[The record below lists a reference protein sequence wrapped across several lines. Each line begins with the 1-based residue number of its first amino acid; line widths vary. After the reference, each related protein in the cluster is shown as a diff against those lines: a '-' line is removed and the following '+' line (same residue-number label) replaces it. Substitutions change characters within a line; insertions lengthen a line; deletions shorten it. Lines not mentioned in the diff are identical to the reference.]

1 MAEHPR
7 LEELRRRVL
16 ADPASIA
23 FAALAEEYRRSG
35 SYEEAIET
43 CRTGLQ
49 RHPSYLSARVTL
61 GRALIETAQYDEARA
76 ELELVLKTAPE
87 NLAAIR
93 GLAEIHERL
102 GDHADHALVA
112 EAAHQSA
119 AVPEPSIPVPA
130 VPESPIA
137 DWLLPPKPVAAPPS
151 APAVSPAAAPSPLV
165 GAVATPASSPVA
177 VAPTP
182 IALSAASAAPPVA
195 ESIPVAPPARA
206 PIPIAAAAS
215 APAAAAAGT
224 TAPLIARTPIAV
236 ATPARSPDAA
246 DAVPVRP
253 TASAAGPDP
262 VVARL
267 EDFLAAI
274 QTARTSARDAR

>member
-119 AVPEPSIPVPA
+119 AVPVPSIPVPA